1 MDTEINARANWA
13 ASQDKTIADQA
24 AEIARLRGIMSKYRC
39 KVCEQTL
46 ESKHRHDFAVCACG
60 NGLDGGDECTRI
72 VGRKGSTKCELECI
86 DDGDES

>member
-46 ESKHRHDFAVCACG
+46 ESKHRHDFAVCGCS
-60 NGLDGGDECTRI
+60 NGLER
-72 VGRKGSTKCELECI
+72 I
-86 DDGDES
+86 DDGDEQ